1 MHLASVV
8 GGLFETDCNAI
19 NDADASLASI
29 DNLTKVTKPLARLH
43 LNLEFQDTTQEL
55 SKYSNSVVFVA
66 VKTTTTEK
74 RSNQKT

>member
-19 NDADASLASI
+19 NDSDASLACI
-29 DNLTKVTKPLARLH
+29 DNLTKVTKPLARFH

-55 SKYSNSVVFVA
+55 SK
-66 VKTTTTEK
+66 
-74 RSNQKT
+74 

>member
-29 DNLTKVTKPLARLH
+29 DNLTKVTKPLARFH

-55 SKYSNSVVFVA
+55 SK
-66 VKTTTTEK
+66 
-74 RSNQKT
+74 